1 MNFEDYLQTHQPL
14 VFQTFKNAL
23 ESKRI
28 SHAYLL
34 SGEKGVPL
42 LETATYLAKSLLC
55 DHPNPLACDEC
66 LSCKRIN
73 HHTYTDFILLDG
85 REGQIKK
92 GDVQEIV
99 GDFSKTPLEAK
110 GIMIYIINLVENM
123 NVQAINSLLKFLE
136 EPPANTYAFLTTENE
151 TKVLPTILSRCEK
164 LRMLLIPKDTIK
176 NEAIKNGVKE
186 EDAEL
191 LVHFFNNADIL
202 KEKSMDEGY
211 LILKDL
217 YLKTLDALAKESSSA
232 IFEFENSILPALNE
246 AKKKSSSSFV
256 NMFNYLDLLSL
267 AFKDALSKQ
276 EKQSISLM
284 SYDQKITALA
294 NTLPHLGSSL
304 AEILKIRS
312 ILNTNINS
320 SLALVHLFLYI
331 TEENL

>member
-1 MNFEDYLQTHQPL
+1 MKFEDYLQTYQPL
-14 VFQTFKNAL
+14 VYRTFKNAI
-23 ESKRI
+23 ESGKI
-28 SHAYLL
+28 AHAYLL

-42 LETATYLAKSLLC
+42 LETATFLAKSLLC
-55 DHPNPLACDEC
+55 DHPNPLACNNC
-66 LSCKRIN
+66 LSCKRID

-123 NVQAINSLLKFLE
+123 NIQAINSLLKFLE
-136 EPPANTYAFLTTENE
+136 EPPAKTYAILTTENE

-164 LRMLLIPKDTIK
+164 LRMLLIPKDIVK
-176 NEAIKNGVKE
+176 KEAINNGVKE

-191 LVHFFNNADIL
+191 LVNFYNNADIL
-202 KEKSMDEGY
+202 KEKSVDEGY

-217 YLKTLDALAKESSSA
+217 WLKSLDAFTRDSSTA
-232 IFEFENSILPALNE
+232 VFEFENSILPALND
-246 AKKKSSSSFV
+246 AKKKATSSFV
-256 NMFNYLDLLSL
+256 NMFTYLDMLAL
-267 AFKDALSKQ
+267 AFKDALAKQ
-276 EKQSISLM
+276 EKQNIFLK
-284 SYDQKITALA
+284 SYDKQIASLA
-294 NTLPHLGSSL
+294 NNLHHLGSSL
-304 AEILKIRS
+304 TEILKIRS

-320 SLALVHLFLYI
+320 SLALMHLILYI

>member
-1 MNFEDYLQTHQPL
+1 MEFVDYLQTYQPL
-14 VFQTFKNAL
+14 VYHTFKNAI
-23 ESKRI
+23 ESGKI
-28 SHAYLL
+28 AHAYLL

-42 LETATYLAKSLLC
+42 LETATFLAKSLLC
-55 DHPNPLACDEC
+55 DHPNPLACNNC
-66 LSCKRIN
+66 LSCRRID

-85 REGQIKK
+85 KEGQIKK

-136 EPPANTYAFLTTENE
+136 EPPAKTYAILTTENE

-164 LRMLLIPKDTIK
+164 LRMLLIPKDIVK
-176 NEAIKNGVKE
+176 KEAIQNGVKE

-191 LVHFFNNADIL
+191 LVNFYNNADIL
-202 KEKSMDEGY
+202 REKSLDEGY

-217 YLKTLDALAKESSSA
+217 FLKSLDAFARDSSTA
-232 IFEFENSILPALNE
+232 VFEFENSILPALND
-246 AKKKSSSSFV
+246 AKKKATSSFV
-256 NMFNYLDLLSL
+256 NVFTYLDMLAL
-267 AFKDALSKQ
+267 AFKDALAKQ
-276 EKQSISLM
+276 EKQAVFLK
-284 SYDQKITALA
+284 SYENKIGNLA
-294 NTLPHLGSSL
+294 NALHHLSSSL
-304 AEILKIRS
+304 TEILKIRS

-320 SLALVHLFLYI
+320 SLALMHLILYI